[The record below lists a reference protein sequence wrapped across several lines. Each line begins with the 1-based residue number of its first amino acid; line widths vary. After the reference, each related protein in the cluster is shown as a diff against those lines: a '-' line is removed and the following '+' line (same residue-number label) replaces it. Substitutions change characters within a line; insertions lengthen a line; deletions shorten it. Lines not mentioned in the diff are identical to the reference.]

1 MSGSSLA
8 KTFKDWRFLPDFGMF
23 LQIIM
28 TLLATVKTGLRVQ
41 GSGINEQGNREQ
53 GIGNRKTESLRC
65 GS

>member
-28 TLLATVKTGLRVQ
+28 TLLATVKTGLKK
-41 GSGINEQGNREQ
+41 Q